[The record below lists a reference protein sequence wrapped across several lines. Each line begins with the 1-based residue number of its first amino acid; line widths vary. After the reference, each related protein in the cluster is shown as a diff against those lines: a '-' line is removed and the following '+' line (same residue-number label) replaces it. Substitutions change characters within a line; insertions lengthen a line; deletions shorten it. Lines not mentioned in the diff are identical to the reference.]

1 MSVRDQ
7 RFGDDILTDCSTS
20 AVAVLPQIY
29 SLVNAAPLTPN
40 SLLFIDC
47 CSHVRL
53 AMPLRN
59 LDAKEVASLGRFM
72 DLKPV
77 FMPSFT
83 TMSAPR
89 TSLVGVTEGE
99 GV

>member
-1 MSVRDQ
+1 M
-7 RFGDDILTDCSTS
+7 
-20 AVAVLPQIY
+20 LP
-29 SLVNAAPLTPN
+29 PLTPN

-72 DLKPV
+72 GLKPV

-99 GV
+99 WGGVKQVWFRWVCD